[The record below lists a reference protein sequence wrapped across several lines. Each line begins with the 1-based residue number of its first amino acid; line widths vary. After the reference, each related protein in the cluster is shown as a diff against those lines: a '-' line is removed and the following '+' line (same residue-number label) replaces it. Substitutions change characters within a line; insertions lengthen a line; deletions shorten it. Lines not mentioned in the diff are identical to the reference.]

1 MYSTDIVTSFL
12 KDNEKILLLK
22 RSSKVKS
29 MKYLWAGISG
39 ILEKNETPLSRAK
52 IEIFEET
59 GIKEEQI
66 ELVNAAKQMKV
77 LSLQY
82 KNHEWNIFPFLFKIE
97 NPYVKLNWENSEFK
111 WIEPTQLINYK
122 TVPDLD
128 KILSNLL

>member
-22 RSSKVKS
+22 RSNEVKS
-29 MKYLWAGISG
+29 MKCLWAGISG

-59 GIKEEQI
+59 GIKAEQI

-77 LSLQY
+77 LSPQY